1 MFKTWPWLAATA
13 LIVAMITRLRYFR
26 LVFIILV
33 AFGSV
38 SDAIEPVEHSN
49 TNSIIL
55 FIGDGMGDEHRLAA
69 QWLAV
74 GKSGTLVMDQLS
86 TKGWAKTGSA
96 EGRVT
101 DSAAAATAM
110 ASGVKT
116 KNGIIGMDADLN
128 RHTTILEKAKRQG
141 KMVGL
146 VTTTQLSHA
155 TPAAFAAHISNR
167 DLMTAIAAKLMAA
180 EVNVLLGGGE
190 DEFLPTTKKGC
201 YPEPGERSDGL
212 NLIED
217 ALSSGYTFVCNPV
230 DFSAVDARSTVKLL
244 GLFADEG
251 MTRPFSPTLAE
262 MTQKAIDI
270 LSKSSRGFFLMVES
284 GQIDWAS
291 HENDAE
297 NAILDTIE
305 LDKAVKV
312 AVDYATANDN
322 TLIIVTA
329 DHETGGMR
337 VGLNPTGSPEEDG
350 PFIMPDGTAFYVN
363 WSTRRHT
370 APLVPVTSLGPFT
383 GMLAGI
389 YENTRIFDVMSQ
401 VFD

>member
-1 MFKTWPWLAATA
+1 M
-13 LIVAMITRLRYFR
+13 V
-26 LVFIILV
+26 
-33 AFGSV
+33 FGSV
-38 SDAIEPVEHSN
+38 SDAMEPVDHSN
-49 TNSIIL
+49 ATSIIL
-55 FIGDGMGDEHRLAA
+55 FIGDGMGGGHRLAA

-74 GKSGTLVMDQLS
+74 GKTGTLAMDQLS

-96 EGRVT
+96 DSRVT

-116 KNGIIGMDADLN
+116 NNGVVGMDANLN
-128 RHTTILEKAKRQG
+128 RLTTILEEAKRRG

-167 DLMTAIAAKLMAA
+167 DLMTAIAAKIMAA
-180 EVNVLLGGGE
+180 EVDVLLGGGE
-190 DEFLPTTKKGC
+190 DEFLPTTESGC
-201 YPEPGERSDGL
+201 FPEPGERSDDL
-212 NLIED
+212 NLVKD
-217 ALSSGYTFVCNPV
+217 ALYAGYTYVCDPA
-230 DFSAVDARSTVKLL
+230 DFLKVDARSTVKLL

-270 LSKSSRGFFLMVES
+270 LSKSSQGFFLMVES

-312 AVDYATANDN
+312 ALDYAAINAN
-322 TLIIVTA
+322 TLIILTA
-329 DHETGGMR
+329 DHETGGMG
-337 VGLNPTGSPEEDG
+337 VSLNSTGSPKEDG
-350 PFIMPDGTAFYVN
+350 PFTMPDGTAFYVN
-363 WSTRRHT
+363 WTTTGHT
-370 APLVPVTSLGPFT
+370 ASRVPVTSKGPSSD
-383 GMLAGI
+383 MLTGI
-389 YENTRIFDVMSQ
+389 YENTKIFDVMLQ